1 MWGSC
6 IIGDMYGLTNIMLAS
21 ASECDWLLL
30 RPGKLKAVE
39 LPVGVDAAAAD
50 VVPEMMLFMLL
61 VR

>member
-1 MWGSC
+1 
-6 IIGDMYGLTNIMLAS
+6 MLAS

-39 LPVGVDAAAAD
+39 LPVGVDAAAAV